1 MRKSPVIKRTWLE
14 LLFLVFSGLAL
25 AQEAKKNELGFVL
38 GAEIIPDAAANSGL
52 PIRFGKSISYSLT
65 YARRLTGEST
75 ALFLEFPV
83 SAAPSHSIQTA
94 QPAVITDVATLFITP
109 SLKVRF
115 ADRSAFSPWIS
126 GGFGYG
132 LYEGSDA
139 FNNAVGNPSVFR
151 HTAAAQF
158 GGGID
163 IRTPIHIL
171 FPIGLRAEVRD
182 YYTLDTPNFGSS
194 VTRSG
199 QHNVV
204 AAGGFTVSF

>member
-1 MRKSPVIKRTWLE
+1 VIKRTWLA
-14 LLFLVFSGLAL
+14 LVLLVFGGLAVG
-25 AQEAKKNELGFVL
+25 QEPRKNELGFVL
-38 GAEIIPDAAANSGL
+38 GAEIIPDATASSGF
-52 PIRFGKSISYSLT
+52 PIQFGKSISYTLT
-65 YARRLTGEST
+65 YARRLAGYNT

-94 QPAVITDVATLFITP
+94 PPGVITDVATLFITP
-109 SLKVRF
+109 SLRVRF

-139 FNNAVGNPSVFR
+139 FNNTAGNPSVFR

-182 YYTLDTPNFGSS
+182 YYTIDTPNFGSS
-194 VTRSG
+194 VTRGG

-204 AAGGFTVSF
+204 AAGGFTVRF

>member
-1 MRKSPVIKRTWLE
+1 MIKRI
-14 LLFLVFSGLAL
+14 LLALALLVFSGSGL
-25 AQEAKKNELGFVL
+25 AQETKNELGFVL
-38 GAEIIPDAAANSGL
+38 GAETIPDATASSGV
-52 PIRFGKSISYSLT
+52 PIRFGKSISYTLT
-65 YARRLTGEST
+65 YARHLTGENT
-75 ALFLEFPV
+75 AFFLEFPV
-83 SAAPSHSIQTA
+83 SAAPSHKIQTA
-94 QPAVITDVATLFITP
+94 QPGVITDVATLFITP

-115 ADRSAFSPWIS
+115 ANQSAFSPWVS

-139 FNNAVGNPSVFR
+139 LNNSVSNSSVFR

-182 YYTLDTPNFGSS
+182 YYTIDSPNFGSS
-194 VTRSG
+194 VRQGG

-204 AAGGFTVSF
+204 AAGGFTIRF